1 MSTRWRLYRETLPEG
16 SHLEGEIVVGL
27 PLSPEPVNT
36 IQSNTAAA
44 PFHLFFP
51 TKISSGTPFLLHGYF
66 ELAARRASFYGG
78 SEKQNRSLLQRLGR
92 LVWRPSWTR
101 PLQALTLHRSRTCSA
116 RRYPPKIRL
125 RSLSNSRCLEV
136 VRQGL
141 MAFTHPSHHHGDI
154 EYTREDAVALVG
166 DAGALRGR
174 ESARFRRSPGVL
186 STGSTNR
193 AHSRWPQPRRSCP

>member
-92 LVWRPSWTR
+92 LVSEAVLDAAASGVDLA
-101 PLQALTLHRSRTCSA
+101 PLAHLLGQAVPPEDPLALSFQQSMPRGSEA
-116 RRYPPKIRL
+116 RADGVYAPVPP
-125 RSLSNSRCLEV
+125 
-136 VRQGL
+136 
-141 MAFTHPSHHHGDI
+141 P
-154 EYTREDAVALVG
+154 
-166 DAGALRGR
+166 RGY
-174 ESARFRRSPGVL
+174 
-186 STGSTNR
+186 
-193 AHSRWPQPRRSCP
+193 